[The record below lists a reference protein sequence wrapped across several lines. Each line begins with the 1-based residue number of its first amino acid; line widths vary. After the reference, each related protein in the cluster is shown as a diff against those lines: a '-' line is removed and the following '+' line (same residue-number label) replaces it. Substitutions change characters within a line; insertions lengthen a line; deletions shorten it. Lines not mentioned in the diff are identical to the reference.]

1 MKLRFL
7 SALCLA
13 LCAASIPAAT
23 LEQLSLDD
31 MIAKST
37 AIVRGKVTGSY
48 AALSG
53 RAIFTHY
60 TIAVSEA
67 FKGAGESSVD
77 VAVPG
82 GTANGFRQVFEGAPT
97 LRPGEEHVFFLW
109 KGASG
114 PTLVV
119 GLTQGL
125 FAVAADGSRDPAV
138 TRAASHE
145 TMLEAGT
152 GRPVKDQT
160 LVMPLSQLRS
170 RIAAGLSSNRGS
182 VAK

>member
-1 MKLRFL
+1 VRFRLR
-7 SALCLA
+7 SALCTA
-13 LCAASIPAAT
+13 LCAATLPAAT
-23 LEQLSLDD
+23 LERLSLDD

-37 AIVRGKVTGSY
+37 IVVRGKVTASY
-48 AALSG
+48 AAFSG
-53 RAIFTHY
+53 RAIYTHY
-60 TIAVSEA
+60 TIAVTEG
-67 FKGAGESSVD
+67 FKGTGESTVD

-82 GTANGFRQVFEGAPT
+82 GVANGLRQTFEGAPT
-97 LRPGEEHVFFLW
+97 LKPGEEYVFFLW
-109 KGASG
+109 KGQSG
-114 PTLVV
+114 PTQVV

-170 RIAAGLSSNRGS
+170 RIAAGLATKGGG